1 MLLTTI
7 FYHVDNFCKDF
18 DSHIQKNRLFTQKKR
33 GLLRRLTDSEMMTI
47 LIYFHRSGK
56 RNFKDYYQTY
66 IRGFLRQA
74 FPSAPS
80 YNRFVE
86 LIPSCAMLLYI
97 FINYCRLGTVTG
109 VSFIDSTIL
118 PVCHNLRISSHKVF
132 KGFASRGKTSTGW
145 FYGFKL
151 HIIVNEYGEIL
162 AFDITPG
169 NVDDRNRSVIKN
181 LTKRLWGKLFGDKGY
196 LSLPLFKELYAKG
209 IRLFTRTKKNMKSAL
224 LTLNDK
230 ALLSKRGLI
239 ETVNDILKNDCYIQ
253 HTRHRSAINFLVNV
267 IAGLIAY
274 SFREKKPSLKF
285 YSDRRIECV
294 A

>member
-1 MLLTTI
+1 MLTTI

-18 DSHIQKNRLFTQKKR
+18 RHHLTKNSLGGAKKR
-33 GLLRRLTDSEMMTI
+33 GPNRSLQDSEIMTI

-56 RNFKDYYQTY
+56 RTFKDYYQTY

-86 LIPSCAMLLYI
+86 LIPTCALLLYI
-97 FINYCRLGTVTG
+97 FITYSRLGKVTG
-109 VSFIDSTIL
+109 ISFIDSTVL
-118 PVCHNLRISSHKVF
+118 PVCHNLRINSHKVF
-132 KGFASRGKTSTGW
+132 RNFAARGKTSTGW

-151 HIIVNEYGEIL
+151 HIVINEHGEII

-169 NVDDRNRSVIKN
+169 NVDDRNRNVIKN

-196 LSLPLFKELYAKG
+196 LSQPLFKELFAKG
-209 IRLFTRTKKNMKSAL
+209 IQLFTRTKKNMKSAL

-230 ALLSKRGLI
+230 ALLSKRGVI
-239 ETVNDILKNDCYIQ
+239 ESVNDILKSDCFIQ
-253 HTRHRSAINFLVNV
+253 HTRHRSPINFLVNV

-285 YSDRRIECV
+285 YSNRRIECV
-294 A
+294 S